1 MSNKIIFNKIEKYAS
16 YYKHPSYYLERK
28 MLNALKRGIRKEAVE
43 TLNVI
48 NKMERARLADTP
60 IRSIKNSL
68 IASCTLFTRAAI
80 DANVPPEDA
89 FSHSDVHILEIESC
103 NNLNDLKEYEYKM
116 FEDYFQLI
124 EKYRQENYS
133 PLTVKI
139 VQYIHENI
147 TEQIKLEE
155 ISSLVNRSKAYI
167 SMFFKKEVGISL
179 MDYIN
184 LNKAEESKYFI
195 KYTNMSIAEIAYL
208 FNYCNPAYFS
218 NIFKKYLGVTPSDF
232 RASRHGDGS
241 FV

>member
-1 MSNKIIFNKIEKYAS
+1 MSEKIILNKIEKYAS

-43 TLNVI
+43 TLKVI
-48 NKMERARLADTP
+48 NNMERARLADTP
-60 IRSIKNSL
+60 IRSMKNSL

-89 FSHSDVHILEIESC
+89 FSHSDVHILEIESL
-103 NNLNDLKEYEYKM
+103 NNLRDLKEYEYIM

-133 PLTVKI
+133 PLTMKI
-139 VQYIHENI
+139 VQYIHENV
-147 TEQIKLEE
+147 TEQITLAD
-155 ISSLVNRSKAYI
+155 IAFLVKRSKAYI
-167 SMFFKKEVGISL
+167 SMFFKNEVGISL

-218 NIFKKYLGVTPSDF
+218 NIFKKYLGMTPSEF
-232 RASRHGDGS
+232 RSVRHRDDS